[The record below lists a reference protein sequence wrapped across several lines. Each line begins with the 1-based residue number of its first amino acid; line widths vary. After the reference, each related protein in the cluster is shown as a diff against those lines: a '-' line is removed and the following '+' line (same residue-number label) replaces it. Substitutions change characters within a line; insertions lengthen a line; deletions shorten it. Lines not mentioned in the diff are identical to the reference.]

1 MRAEMCYYVFMNKF
15 VDLHIHTKFS
25 DGEHSPDE
33 IIKKASQLGAM
44 FISFT
49 DHDSISAYKNI
60 SCDMGLKIVKGC
72 EFSTKFDGYE
82 IHILGYGL
90 DLENPE
96 LKKYFDKLRQAKFE
110 RLKIY
115 KQVLEKN
122 GLIIPTEFY
131 QNIFENNYGISASRI
146 IFYLQENNY
155 IFDRLA
161 VYKEMMQ
168 SAKGVQKPFKNA
180 VEIIELIHNSGAMAF
195 LAHPMD
201 YKLNNFDLN
210 NLVANL
216 KNFGLDGL
224 ELYHSEIMPEE
235 LPFLKKIA
243 EKNHLLISGGS
254 DFHSKKYINR
264 NLVNYN
270 LGLPLTE
277 KEISAELLASKNL
290 TRKNIE
296 LAK

>member
-1 MRAEMCYYVFMNKF
+1 MNDF

-25 DGEHSPDE
+25 DGEHSPDD
-33 IIKKASQLGAM
+33 IIKKAFQLGAEY
-44 FISFT
+44 ISFT
-49 DHDSISAYKNI
+49 DHDSISAYENI
-60 SCDMGLKIVKGC
+60 TCDMGLKIVKGC
-72 EFSTKFDGYE
+72 EFSTKFNGYE

-90 DLENPE
+90 DLKNSE
-96 LKKYFDKLRQAKFE
+96 LKEYFKILRQTKFE

-122 GLIIPTEFY
+122 GLIIPNEFY

-155 IFDRLA
+155 NFDRLA

-180 VEIIELIHNSGAMAF
+180 VEIIELIHKSGAMAF

-201 YKLNNFDLN
+201 YKLNNFELN

-216 KNFGLDGL
+216 KTCGLDGL
-224 ELYHSEIMPEE
+224 ELYHSEIMPAE
-235 LPFLKKIA
+235 LPILKKIA

-264 NLVNYN
+264 NLVNFN
-270 LGLPLTE
+270 SGNPITASQ
-277 KEISAELLASKNL
+277 ISAELLTPKNL
-290 TRKNIE
+290 FAKMIE
-296 LAK
+296 SEK

>member
-1 MRAEMCYYVFMNKF
+1 MNDF
-15 VDLHIHTKFS
+15 VDLHIHTIFS
-25 DGEHSPDE
+25 DGDLSPDD
-33 IIKKASQLGAM
+33 ILKMAQKLGAKY
-44 FISFT
+44 ISFT

-60 SCDMGLKIVKGC
+60 NNTTDLNIITGC
-72 EFSTKFDGYE
+72 EFTTRFEGRV
-82 IHILGYGL
+82 IHVLGYGL
-90 DLENPE
+90 DPENPE
-96 LKKYFDKLRQAKFE
+96 LKEYFKTLRQAKFK

-122 GLIIPTEFY
+122 GLIIPSEFY

-155 IFDRLA
+155 NFDRLA

-180 VEIIELIHNSGAMAF
+180 VEIIKLIHNSGAMAF

-224 ELYHSEIMPEE
+224 ELYHSEIMPNE
-235 LPFLKKIA
+235 LPVLKKIA
-243 EKNHLLISGGS
+243 EKTT
-254 DFHSKKYINR
+254 F
-264 NLVNYN
+264 
-270 LGLPLTE
+270 
-277 KEISAELLASKNL
+277 
-290 TRKNIE
+290 
-296 LAK
+296 